1 MSVGLLYLL
10 LLKATVT
17 SFAGM
22 GSLPQIERDF
32 VDTHHLVTSDQVSQ
46 AVLVG
51 RSTPGPIG
59 AYVVAVGY
67 FAGGWPGAIAGLLA
81 MITPAAAA
89 TPLLITIERWVH
101 RPRVRA
107 AVNAVVVASAVLL
120 VMSGVSLVT
129 DAWVVISQLV
139 NSDS

>member
-1 MSVGLLYLL
+1 VSTFVLYGL

-22 GSLPQIERDF
+22 GSLPQIHHDF
-32 VDTHHLVTSDQVSQ
+32 VESYHLLTEEELSQ

-67 FAGGWPGAIAGLLA
+67 VAGGWMGALVGWLA
-81 MITPAAAA
+81 MVTPALAAI
-89 TPLLITIERWVH
+89 PILLVIERWLH
-101 RPRVRA
+101 LPRMRA
-107 AVNAVVVASAVLL
+107 AVDAVVVASAVLL
-120 VMSGVSLVT
+120 AVSGASL
-129 DAWVVISQLV
+129 AGEGYQQLMRAIALLR
-139 NSDS
+139 